1 MGFWYGSAT
10 PTSASSTAGAMDSQ
24 ILSLINRDHASLGL
38 QGLRLDS
45 RGEAIS
51 SRIPPRP
58 GTTMSTSA

>member
-1 MGFWYGSAT
+1 
-10 PTSASSTAGAMDSQ
+10 
-24 ILSLINRDHASLGL
+24 LINRDRASLGL

-51 SRIPPRP
+51 SRILPGP